1 MLKNKIG
8 IISLIIL
15 LIISLLAPMVNADN
29 EIETTTTDQVTPIS
43 ETQETYTIKEG
54 DEYLFEQNVTIDT
67 PVDGNVVIFANNV
80 TINSQIGGDALIC
93 ANTITVEENAYIL
106 SNLFACANTINI
118 KGAIYNI
125 YSIGD
130 TLTIDGFVYRD
141 IRSICNSLNINGMV
155 GRNVFVNCP
164 DIHFKE
170 NTGNAEN
177 SSITSYGTIQ
187 GDLNYFSDEEISIP
201 ENAVSGNV
209 IFSQLGN
216 RTFNLEDYIYSLGT
230 TLVSVIVIWLI
241 GLWFSPKLLP
251 HTNKVMSWKKPL
263 QIIGLGIIVPIVL
276 ALLTII
282 ILLIPIASQFVLLL
296 LCLLMILFFISTSVT
311 LIDINDGI
319 CNKCNISKNVY
330 KLGFLIIITFIYWLL
345 TFVPYL
351 GTILSLIT
359 VIWGIGSVSYRL
371 FIKENKNDKPTTT
384 DSVKKEEDKT
394 SKGRKEKKEKLESE
408 AKKENSSDK
417 ATDVK
422 KDDKSDGST
431 KDQK

>member
-8 IISLIIL
+8 IISLIML
-15 LIISLLAPMVNADN
+15 LVISLLAPMVKAEN
-29 EIETTTTDQVTPIS
+29 EVEATTTDQVDPIS
-43 ETQETYTIKEG
+43 QTQETYTIKEG

-67 PVDGNVVIFANNV
+67 PVDGNLFIIANNV
-80 TINSQIGGDALIC
+80 TIDSQIGGDAFIC
-93 ANTITVEENAYIL
+93 ANTITVEEDAYIL

-141 IRSICNSLNINGMV
+141 IRSVCNSLNINGMV
-155 GRNVFVNCP
+155 GRNVFVDCS

-170 NTGNAEN
+170 NTENTEN
-177 SSITSYGTIQ
+177 SSIASYGTIQ
-187 GDLNYFSDEEISIP
+187 GNLNYSSDEEITIP
-201 ENAVSGNV
+201 ENAVSGEV
-209 IFSQLGN
+209 IFSQLAN
-216 RTFNLEDYIYSLGT
+216 YTFDITDYIYSLGT
-230 TLVSVIVIWLI
+230 ILVSVIVIWLI
-241 GLWFSPKLLP
+241 GLWFAPKLLQ
-251 HTNKVMSWKKPL
+251 TSNKTMSWKKAL
-263 QIIGLGIIVPIVL
+263 QIIGLGIIVPIVIT
-276 ALLTII
+276 LLTVI

-319 CNKCNISKNVY
+319 CNKCNITKNVY

-359 VIWGIGSVSYRL
+359 VVWGIGSVSYKL
-371 FIKENKNDKPTTT
+371 FIKENENDKPTTT
-384 DSVKKEEDKT
+384 DNTKKDEDKT
-394 SKGRKEKKEKLESE
+394 LKEKKEERKSK
-408 AKKENSSDK
+408 AKKEKSSDK

-422 KDDKSDGST
+422 KDDKSDGT
-431 KDQK
+431 AKDQK

>member
-8 IISLIIL
+8 IVL
-15 LIISLLAPMVNADN
+15 LITLLIFSLFAPIVNAEN
-29 EIETTTTDQVTPIS
+29 ETEVEATTTDQVNPIS

-54 DEYLFEQNVTIDT
+54 DEYLFEQSVTIDT
-67 PVDGNVVIFANNV
+67 PVDGNVFIFANNV
-80 TINSQIGGDALIC
+80 TINSQIGGDAFIC

-106 SNLFACANTINI
+106 SNLFACANNINI

-141 IRSICNSLNINGMV
+141 VRSICNSLNINGMV
-155 GRNVFVNCP
+155 GRNVFVNCS

-170 NTGNAEN
+170 NTDSTEN
-177 SSITSYGTIQ
+177 SSVASYGTIQ
-187 GDLNYFSDEEISIP
+187 GDLNYYSDEKITIP
-201 ENAVSGNV
+201 ENAVAGEV
-209 IFSQLGN
+209 IFSQLAN
-216 RTFNLEDYIYSLGT
+216 YTFDITDYIYSLGT
-230 TLVSVIVIWLI
+230 ILVSVIVIWLI
-241 GLWFSPKLLP
+241 GLWFAPKLLQ
-251 HTNKVMSWKKPL
+251 TSNKTMSLKKVL

-330 KLGFLIIITFIYWLL
+330 KLGFLIIVTFIYWLL

-359 VIWGIGSVSYRL
+359 VIWGIGSVSYKL
-371 FIKENKNDKPTTT
+371 FIKENDNDKPTTT
-384 DSVKKEEDKT
+384 DNTKKDEDKT
-394 SKGRKEKKEKLESE
+394 SKGK
-408 AKKENSSDK
+408 N
-417 ATDVK
+417 
-422 KDDKSDGST
+422 
-431 KDQK
+431 

>member
-8 IISLIIL
+8 IISLIML
-15 LIISLLAPMVNADN
+15 LVISLLAPMVKAEN
-29 EIETTTTDQVTPIS
+29 EVEATTTDQVDPIS
-43 ETQETYTIKEG
+43 QTQETYTIKEG

-67 PVDGNVVIFANNV
+67 PVDGNLFIIANNV
-80 TINSQIGGDALIC
+80 TIDSQIGGDAFI
-93 ANTITVEENAYIL
+93 
-106 SNLFACANTINI
+106 CANTINI

-141 IRSICNSLNINGMV
+141 IRSVCNSLNINGMV
-155 GRNVFVNCP
+155 GRNVFVNCS

-170 NTGNAEN
+170 NTEN
-177 SSITSYGTIQ
+177 SSVASYGTIQ
-187 GDLNYFSDEEISIP
+187 GNLNYFSDEEITIP
-201 ENAVSGNV
+201 DNAVSGEV
-209 IFSQLGN
+209 IFSQLAN
-216 RTFNLEDYIYSLGT
+216 YTFDITDYIYSLGT
-230 TLVSVIVIWLI
+230 ILVSVIVIWLI
-241 GLWFSPKLLP
+241 GLWFAPKVLQ
-251 HTNKVMSWKKPL
+251 TSSNAMSWKKAL

-330 KLGFLIIITFIYWLL
+330 KLGFLIIVTFIYWLL
-345 TFVPYL
+345 TLIPYL

-359 VIWGIGSVSYRL
+359 VIRVNTAVSFSYIL
-371 FIKENKNDKPTTT
+371 
-384 DSVKKEEDKT
+384 
-394 SKGRKEKKEKLESE
+394 
-408 AKKENSSDK
+408 
-417 ATDVK
+417 
-422 KDDKSDGST
+422 ST
-431 KDQK
+431 EY

>member
-8 IISLIIL
+8 IVL
-15 LIISLLAPMVNADN
+15 LITLLIFSLFAPIVNAEN
-29 EIETTTTDQVTPIS
+29 ETEVEATTTDQVNPIS

-54 DEYLFEQNVTIDT
+54 DEYLFEQSVTIDT
-67 PVDGNVVIFANNV
+67 PVDGNVFIFANNV
-80 TINSQIGGDALIC
+80 TINSQIGGDAFIC

-106 SNLFACANTINI
+106 SNLFACANNINI

-141 IRSICNSLNINGMV
+141 VRSICNSLNINGMV
-155 GRNVFVNCP
+155 GRNVFVNCS

-170 NTGNAEN
+170 NTDSTEN
-177 SSITSYGTIQ
+177 SSVASYGTIQ
-187 GDLNYFSDEEISIP
+187 GDLNYYSDEKITIP
-201 ENAVSGNV
+201 ENAVAGEV
-209 IFSQLGN
+209 IFSQLAN
-216 RTFNLEDYIYSLGT
+216 YTFDITDYIYSLGT
-230 TLVSVIVIWLI
+230 ILVSVIVIWLI
-241 GLWFSPKLLP
+241 GLWFAPKLLQ
-251 HTNKVMSWKKPL
+251 TSNKTMSLKKVL

-311 LIDINDGI
+311 LIDINDAI

-330 KLGFLIIITFIYWLL
+330 KLGFLIIVTFIYWLL

-359 VIWGIGSVSYRL
+359 VIWGIGSVSYKL
-371 FIKENKNDKPTTT
+371 FIKENDNDKPTTT
-384 DSVKKEEDKT
+384 DNTKKDEDKT
-394 SKGRKEKKEKLESE
+394 SKGK
-408 AKKENSSDK
+408 N
-417 ATDVK
+417 
-422 KDDKSDGST
+422 
-431 KDQK
+431 

>member
-8 IISLIIL
+8 IVL
-15 LIISLLAPMVNADN
+15 LITLLIFSLFAPIVNAEN
-29 EIETTTTDQVTPIS
+29 ETEVEATTTDQVNPIS
-43 ETQETYTIKEG
+43 ETQETYTINEG
-54 DEYLFEQNVTIDT
+54 DEYLFEQSVTIDT
-67 PVDGNVVIFANNV
+67 PVDGNVFIFANNV
-80 TINSQIGGDALIC
+80 TINSQIGGDAFIC

-106 SNLFACANTINI
+106 SNLFACANNINI

-141 IRSICNSLNINGMV
+141 VRSICNSLNINGMV
-155 GRNVFVNCP
+155 GRNVFVNCS

-170 NTGNAEN
+170 NTDSTEN
-177 SSITSYGTIQ
+177 SSVASYGTIQ
-187 GDLNYFSDEEISIP
+187 GDLNYYSDEKITIP
-201 ENAVSGNV
+201 ENAVAGEV
-209 IFSQLGN
+209 IFSQLAN
-216 RTFNLEDYIYSLGT
+216 YTFDITDYIYSLGT
-230 TLVSVIVIWLI
+230 ILVSVIVIWLI
-241 GLWFSPKLLP
+241 GLWFAPKLLQ
-251 HTNKVMSWKKPL
+251 TSNKTMSLKKVL

-311 LIDINDGI
+311 LIDINDAI

-330 KLGFLIIITFIYWLL
+330 KLGFLIIVTFIYWLL

-359 VIWGIGSVSYRL
+359 VIWGIGSVSYKL
-371 FIKENKNDKPTTT
+371 FIKENDNDKPTTT
-384 DSVKKEEDKT
+384 DNTKKDEDKT
-394 SKGRKEKKEKLESE
+394 SKGK
-408 AKKENSSDK
+408 N
-417 ATDVK
+417 
-422 KDDKSDGST
+422 
-431 KDQK
+431 

>member
-8 IISLIIL
+8 IVL
-15 LIISLLAPMVNADN
+15 LITLLIFSLFAPIVNAEN
-29 EIETTTTDQVTPIS
+29 ETEVEATTTDQVNPIS

-54 DEYLFEQNVTIDT
+54 DEYLFEQSVTIDT
-67 PVDGNVVIFANNV
+67 PVDGNVFIFANNV
-80 TINSQIGGDALIC
+80 TINSQIGGDAFIC

-106 SNLFACANTINI
+106 SNLFACANNINI

-141 IRSICNSLNINGMV
+141 VRSICNSLNINGMV
-155 GRNVFVNCP
+155 GRNVFVNCS

-170 NTGNAEN
+170 NTDSTEN
-177 SSITSYGTIQ
+177 SSVASYGTIQ
-187 GDLNYFSDEEISIP
+187 GDLNYYSDEKITIP
-201 ENAVSGNV
+201 ENAVAGEV
-209 IFSQLGN
+209 IFSQLAN
-216 RTFNLEDYIYSLGT
+216 YTFDITDYIYSLGT
-230 TLVSVIVIWLI
+230 ILVSVIVIWLI
-241 GLWFSPKLLP
+241 GLWFAPKLLQ
-251 HTNKVMSWKKPL
+251 TSNKTMSLKKVL

-311 LIDINDGI
+311 LIDINDAI

-330 KLGFLIIITFIYWLL
+330 KLGFLIIVTFIYWLL

-371 FIKENKNDKPTTT
+371 FIKENDNDKPTTT
-384 DSVKKEEDKT
+384 DNTKKDEDKT
-394 SKGRKEKKEKLESE
+394 SK
-408 AKKENSSDK
+408 DK
-417 ATDVK
+417 N
-422 KDDKSDGST
+422 
-431 KDQK
+431 

>member
-8 IISLIIL
+8 IISLIML
-15 LIISLLAPMVNADN
+15 LVISLLAPIVNAEN
-29 EIETTTTDQVTPIS
+29 EVEATTTDQVDPIS
-43 ETQETYTIKEG
+43 QTQETYTIKEG

-67 PVDGNVVIFANNV
+67 PVDGNLFIIANNV
-80 TINSQIGGDALIC
+80 TIDSQIGGDAFIC
-93 ANTITVEENAYIL
+93 ANTITVEEDAYIL

-141 IRSICNSLNINGMV
+141 IRSVCNSLNINGMV
-155 GRNVFVNCP
+155 GRNVFVNCS

-170 NTGNAEN
+170 NTEN
-177 SSITSYGTIQ
+177 SSVASYGTIQ
-187 GDLNYFSDEEISIP
+187 GNLNYFSDEEITIP
-201 ENAVSGNV
+201 DNAVSGEV
-209 IFSQLGN
+209 IFSQLAN
-216 RTFNLEDYIYSLGT
+216 YTFDITDYIYSLGT
-230 TLVSVIVIWLI
+230 ILVSVIVIWLI
-241 GLWFSPKLLP
+241 GLWFAPKLLQ
-251 HTNKVMSWKKPL
+251 TSTKAMSWKKAL

-330 KLGFLIIITFIYWLL
+330 KLGFLIIVTFIYWLL
-345 TFVPYL
+345 TLIPYL

-384 DSVKKEEDKT
+384 DSVKKEEDKA
-394 SKGRKEKKEKLESE
+394 SKEKKEERKSKT
-408 AKKENSSDK
+408 KKESPSDK

-422 KDDKSDGST
+422 EDNESDGTT

>member
-8 IISLIIL
+8 IVL
-15 LIISLLAPMVNADN
+15 LITLLFFSLFAPIVNAEN
-29 EIETTTTDQVTPIS
+29 ETEVEATTTDQVNPIS

-54 DEYLFEQNVTIDT
+54 DEYLFEQSVTIDT
-67 PVDGNVVIFANNV
+67 PVDGNVFIFANNV
-80 TINSQIGGDALIC
+80 TINSQIGGDAFIC

-106 SNLFACANTINI
+106 SNLFACANNINI

-141 IRSICNSLNINGMV
+141 VRSICNSLNINGMV
-155 GRNVFVNCP
+155 GRNVFVNCS

-170 NTGNAEN
+170 NTDSTEN
-177 SSITSYGTIQ
+177 SSVTSYGTIQ
-187 GDLNYFSDEEISIP
+187 GDLNYYSDEEITIP
-201 ENAVSGNV
+201 ENAVAGEV
-209 IFSQLGN
+209 IFSQLAN
-216 RTFNLEDYIYSLGT
+216 YTFDITDYIYSLGT
-230 TLVSVIVIWLI
+230 ILVSVIVIWLI
-241 GLWFSPKLLP
+241 GLWFAPKLLQ
-251 HTNKVMSWKKPL
+251 TSNKTMSLKKVL

-311 LIDINDGI
+311 LIDINDAI
-319 CNKCNISKNVY
+319 CNKYNISKNVY
-330 KLGFLIIITFIYWLL
+330 KLGFLIIVTFIYWLL

-359 VIWGIGSVSYRL
+359 VIWGIGSVSYKL
-371 FIKENKNDKPTTT
+371 FIKENDNDKPTTT
-384 DSVKKEEDKT
+384 DNTKKDEDKT
-394 SKGRKEKKEKLESE
+394 SKGK
-408 AKKENSSDK
+408 N
-417 ATDVK
+417 
-422 KDDKSDGST
+422 
-431 KDQK
+431 

>member
-8 IISLIIL
+8 IVL
-15 LIISLLAPMVNADN
+15 LITLLFFSLFAPIVNAEN
-29 EIETTTTDQVTPIS
+29 ETEVEATTTDQVNPIS

-54 DEYLFEQNVTIDT
+54 DEYLFEQSVTIDT
-67 PVDGNVVIFANNV
+67 PVDGNVFIFANNV
-80 TINSQIGGDALIC
+80 TINSQIGGDAFIC

-106 SNLFACANTINI
+106 SNLFACANNINI

-141 IRSICNSLNINGMV
+141 VRSICNSLNINGMV
-155 GRNVFVNCP
+155 GRNVFVNCS

-170 NTGNAEN
+170 NTDSTEN
-177 SSITSYGTIQ
+177 SSVASYGTIQ
-187 GDLNYFSDEEISIP
+187 GDLNYYSNEEITIP
-201 ENAVSGNV
+201 ENAVAGEV
-209 IFSQLGN
+209 IFSQLAN
-216 RTFNLEDYIYSLGT
+216 YTFDITDYIYSLGT
-230 TLVSVIVIWLI
+230 ILVSVIVIWLI
-241 GLWFSPKLLP
+241 GLWFAPKLLQ
-251 HTNKVMSWKKPL
+251 TSNKTMSLKKVL

-330 KLGFLIIITFIYWLL
+330 KLGFLIIVTFIYWLL
-345 TFVPYL
+345 TLVPYL

-359 VIWGIGSVSYRL
+359 VVWGIGSVSYRL
-371 FIKENKNDKPTTT
+371 FIKENDNDKPTTT
-384 DSVKKEEDKT
+384 DNTKKDEDKT
-394 SKGRKEKKEKLESE
+394 SK
-408 AKKENSSDK
+408 DK
-417 ATDVK
+417 N
-422 KDDKSDGST
+422 
-431 KDQK
+431 

>member
-8 IISLIIL
+8 IVL
-15 LIISLLAPMVNADN
+15 LITLLIFSLFAPIVNAEN
-29 EIETTTTDQVTPIS
+29 ETEVEATTTDQVNPIS

-54 DEYLFEQNVTIDT
+54 DEYLFEQSVTIDT
-67 PVDGNVVIFANNV
+67 PVDGNVFIFANNV
-80 TINSQIGGDALIC
+80 TINSQIGGDAFIC

-106 SNLFACANTINI
+106 SNLFACANNINI

-141 IRSICNSLNINGMV
+141 VRSICNSLNINGMV
-155 GRNVFVNCP
+155 GRNVFVNCS

-170 NTGNAEN
+170 NTDSTEN
-177 SSITSYGTIQ
+177 SSVASYGTIQ
-187 GDLNYFSDEEISIP
+187 GDLNYYSDEKITIP
-201 ENAVSGNV
+201 ENAVAGEV
-209 IFSQLGN
+209 IFSQLAN
-216 RTFNLEDYIYSLGT
+216 YTFDITDYIYSLGT
-230 TLVSVIVIWLI
+230 ILVSVIVIWLI
-241 GLWFSPKLLP
+241 GLWFAPKLLQ
-251 HTNKVMSWKKPL
+251 TSNKTMSLKKVL

-330 KLGFLIIITFIYWLL
+330 KLGFLIIVTFIYWLL

-359 VIWGIGSVSYRL
+359 VVWGIGSVSYRL
-371 FIKENKNDKPTTT
+371 FIKENDNDKPTTT
-384 DSVKKEEDKT
+384 DNTKKDEDKT
-394 SKGRKEKKEKLESE
+394 SKGK
-408 AKKENSSDK
+408 N
-417 ATDVK
+417 
-422 KDDKSDGST
+422 
-431 KDQK
+431 

>member
-8 IISLIIL
+8 IISLIML
-15 LIISLLAPMVNADN
+15 LVISLLAPMVKAEN
-29 EIETTTTDQVTPIS
+29 EVEATTTDQVDPIS
-43 ETQETYTIKEG
+43 QTQETYTIKEG

-67 PVDGNVVIFANNV
+67 PVDGNLFIIANNV
-80 TINSQIGGDALIC
+80 TIDSQIGGDAFIC
-93 ANTITVEENAYIL
+93 ANTITVEEDAYIL

-141 IRSICNSLNINGMV
+141 IRSVCNSLNINGMV
-155 GRNVFVNCP
+155 GRNVFVNCS

-170 NTGNAEN
+170 NTEN
-177 SSITSYGTIQ
+177 SSVASYGTIQ
-187 GDLNYFSDEEISIP
+187 GNLNYFSDEEITIP
-201 ENAVSGNV
+201 DNAVSGEV
-209 IFSQLGN
+209 IFSQLAN
-216 RTFNLEDYIYSLGT
+216 YTFDITDYIYSLGT
-230 TLVSVIVIWLI
+230 ILVSVIVIWLI
-241 GLWFSPKLLP
+241 GLWFAPKVLQ
-251 HTNKVMSWKKPL
+251 TSSNAMSWKKAL

-330 KLGFLIIITFIYWLL
+330 KLGFLIIVTFIYWLL
-345 TFVPYL
+345 TLIPYL

-384 DSVKKEEDKT
+384 DSVKKEEDKA
-394 SKGRKEKKEKLESE
+394 SKEKKEKKEERKSKT
-408 AKKENSSDK
+408 KKESPSDK

-422 KDDKSDGST
+422 EDNESDGTT

>member
-8 IISLIIL
+8 IVL
-15 LIISLLAPMVNADN
+15 LITLLIFSLFAPIVNAEN
-29 EIETTTTDQVTPIS
+29 ETEVEATTTDQVNPIS

-54 DEYLFEQNVTIDT
+54 DEYLFEQSVTIDT
-67 PVDGNVVIFANNV
+67 PVDGNVFIFANNV
-80 TINSQIGGDALIC
+80 TINSQIGGDAFIC

-106 SNLFACANTINI
+106 SNLFACANNINI

-141 IRSICNSLNINGMV
+141 VRSICNSLNINGMV
-155 GRNVFVNCP
+155 GRNVFVNCS

-170 NTGNAEN
+170 NTDSTEN
-177 SSITSYGTIQ
+177 SSVASYGTIQ
-187 GDLNYFSDEEISIP
+187 GDLNYYSDEKITIP
-201 ENAVSGNV
+201 ENAVAGEV
-209 IFSQLGN
+209 IFSQLAN
-216 RTFNLEDYIYSLGT
+216 YTFDITDYIYSLGT
-230 TLVSVIVIWLI
+230 ILVSVIVIWLI
-241 GLWFSPKLLP
+241 GLWFAPKLLQ
-251 HTNKVMSWKKPL
+251 TSNKTMSLKKVL

-311 LIDINDGI
+311 LIDINDAI

-330 KLGFLIIITFIYWLL
+330 KLGFLIIVTFIYWLL

-359 VIWGIGSVSYRL
+359 VVWGIGSVSYRL
-371 FIKENKNDKPTTT
+371 FIKENDNDKPTTT
-384 DSVKKEEDKT
+384 DNTKKDEDKT
-394 SKGRKEKKEKLESE
+394 SKGK
-408 AKKENSSDK
+408 N
-417 ATDVK
+417 
-422 KDDKSDGST
+422 
-431 KDQK
+431 

>member
-8 IISLIIL
+8 IVL
-15 LIISLLAPMVNADN
+15 LITLLIFSLFAPIVNAEN
-29 EIETTTTDQVTPIS
+29 ETEVEATTTDQVNPIS

-54 DEYLFEQNVTIDT
+54 DEYLFEQSVTIDT
-67 PVDGNVVIFANNV
+67 PVDGNVFIFANNV
-80 TINSQIGGDALIC
+80 TINSQIGGDAFIC

-106 SNLFACANTINI
+106 SNLFACANNINI

-141 IRSICNSLNINGMV
+141 VRSICNSLNVNGMV
-155 GRNVFVNCP
+155 GRNVFVNCS
-164 DIHFKE
+164 DIHFKQ
-170 NTGNAEN
+170 NTDSTEN
-177 SSITSYGTIQ
+177 SSVASYGTIQ
-187 GDLNYFSDEEISIP
+187 GDLNYYSDEKITIP
-201 ENAVSGNV
+201 ENAVAGEV
-209 IFSQLGN
+209 IFSQLAN
-216 RTFNLEDYIYSLGT
+216 YTFDITDYIYSLGT
-230 TLVSVIVIWLI
+230 ILVSVIVIWLI
-241 GLWFSPKLLP
+241 GLWFAPKLLQ
-251 HTNKVMSWKKPL
+251 TSNKTMSLKKVL

-311 LIDINDGI
+311 LIDINDAI

-330 KLGFLIIITFIYWLL
+330 KLGFLIIVTFIYWLL

-359 VIWGIGSVSYRL
+359 VIWGIGSVSYKL
-371 FIKENKNDKPTTT
+371 FIKENDNDKPTTT
-384 DSVKKEEDKT
+384 DNTKKDEDKT
-394 SKGRKEKKEKLESE
+394 SKGK
-408 AKKENSSDK
+408 N
-417 ATDVK
+417 
-422 KDDKSDGST
+422 
-431 KDQK
+431 

>member
-8 IISLIIL
+8 IVL
-15 LIISLLAPMVNADN
+15 LITLLIFSLFAPIVNAEN
-29 EIETTTTDQVTPIS
+29 ETEVEATTTDQVNPIS

-54 DEYLFEQNVTIDT
+54 DEYLFEQSVTIDT
-67 PVDGNVVIFANNV
+67 PVDGNVFIFANNV
-80 TINSQIGGDALIC
+80 TINSQIGGDAFIC

-106 SNLFACANTINI
+106 SNLFACANNINI

-141 IRSICNSLNINGMV
+141 VRSICNSLNINGMV
-155 GRNVFVNCP
+155 GRNVFVNCS

-170 NTGNAEN
+170 NTDSTEN
-177 SSITSYGTIQ
+177 SSVASYGTIQ
-187 GDLNYFSDEEISIP
+187 GDLNYYSDEKITIP
-201 ENAVSGNV
+201 ENAVAGEV
-209 IFSQLGN
+209 IFSQLAN
-216 RTFNLEDYIYSLGT
+216 YTFDITDYIYSLGT
-230 TLVSVIVIWLI
+230 ILVSVIVIWLI
-241 GLWFSPKLLP
+241 GLWFAPKLLQ
-251 HTNKVMSWKKPL
+251 TSNKTMSLKKVL

-311 LIDINDGI
+311 LIDINDAI

-330 KLGFLIIITFIYWLL
+330 KLGFLIIVTFIYWLL

-359 VIWGIGSVSYRL
+359 VVWGIGSVSYRL
-371 FIKENKNDKPTTT
+371 FIKENDNDKPTTT
-384 DSVKKEEDKT
+384 DNTKKDEDKT
-394 SKGRKEKKEKLESE
+394 SK
-408 AKKENSSDK
+408 DK
-417 ATDVK
+417 N
-422 KDDKSDGST
+422 
-431 KDQK
+431 